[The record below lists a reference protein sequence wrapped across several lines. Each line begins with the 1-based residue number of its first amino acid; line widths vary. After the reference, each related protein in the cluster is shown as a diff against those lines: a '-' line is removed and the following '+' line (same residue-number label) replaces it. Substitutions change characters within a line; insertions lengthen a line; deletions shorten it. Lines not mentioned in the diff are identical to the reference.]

1 MRIAMFGQKQIPSR
15 QGGVEVVV
23 ENLAVRM
30 AREGNNVVVYNR
42 NDPKFKQIKKYKEVN
57 IKTVPTINKRG
68 LAAIS
73 ASFFASLFVS
83 FRKYDVVHIHA
94 EGPAMFCW
102 LPKLFGKKV
111 IVTVHG
117 LNWQSGKWKK
127 NLGSKAI
134 KFGERMAVKYADEI
148 IVLNEKTKKYFSN
161 EYSRK
166 TVYIPNG
173 VSKPKILE
181 ANIINNQWGLRKDNY
196 ILFLSRIVP
205 GKGVDKLIQAF
216 KKISTAKKLVIAGG
230 PSDSKE
236 YFDKIRRLAE
246 NDPRIVFTGP
256 VKDPILSELY
266 SNSYVYVLPSSSEG
280 MPLTLL
286 EAMSYGNCTLVSDIP
301 ECSTVVE
308 EYGKTFKTD
317 DVDDL
322 KENLQILLNKPQV
335 VRNLRNK
342 SADFILKKYDWN
354 TTVSETLKLYK

>member
-1 MRIAMFGQKQIPSR
+1 MRIAMFGHKQIPSR

-94 EGPAMFCW
+94 EGPAIFCW

-205 GKGVDKLIQAF
+205 GKGADKLIQAF

>member
-1 MRIAMFGQKQIPSR
+1 MRIAMFGHKQIPSR

-148 IVLNEKTKKYFSN
+148 IVLNEKIKKYFSN

-236 YFDKIRRLAE
+236 YFDKVRRLAE

-266 SNSYVYVLPSSSEG
+266 SNSYVYVLPSNSEG

>member
-1 MRIAMFGQKQIPSR
+1 MRIAMFGHKQIPSR

-148 IVLNEKTKKYFSN
+148 ILLNEKTKKYFSN
-161 EYSRK
+161 K
-166 TVYIPNG
+166 
-173 VSKPKILE
+173 
-181 ANIINNQWGLRKDNY
+181 
-196 ILFLSRIVP
+196 
-205 GKGVDKLIQAF
+205 
-216 KKISTAKKLVIAGG
+216 
-230 PSDSKE
+230 
-236 YFDKIRRLAE
+236 
-246 NDPRIVFTGP
+246 
-256 VKDPILSELY
+256 
-266 SNSYVYVLPSSSEG
+266 
-280 MPLTLL
+280 
-286 EAMSYGNCTLVSDIP
+286 
-301 ECSTVVE
+301 
-308 EYGKTFKTD
+308 
-317 DVDDL
+317 
-322 KENLQILLNKPQV
+322 
-335 VRNLRNK
+335 
-342 SADFILKKYDWN
+342 
-354 TTVSETLKLYK
+354 

>member
-1 MRIAMFGQKQIPSR
+1 MRIAMFGHKQIPSR

-23 ENLAVRM
+23 ENIATRM
-30 AREGNNVVVYNR
+30 AQKGNVVVVYNR
-42 NDPKFKQIKKYKEVN
+42 NNPKFKKIKKYKEVK

-83 FRKYDVVHIHA
+83 LKKYDVIHIHA

-117 LNWQSGKWKK
+117 LNWKSGKWKR

-148 IVLNEKTKKYFSN
+148 IVLNEKTKKYFWD

-166 TVYIPNG
+166 VVYIPNG
-173 VSKPKILE
+173 VNKPKILK
-181 ANIINNQWGLRKDNY
+181 ANVINERWGLVKDNY
-196 ILFLSRIVP
+196 ILFLSRIVD

-216 KKISTAKKLVIAGG
+216 KKISTTKKLVIAGG

-236 YFDKIRRLAE
+236 YFEKVKHIARDDK
-246 NDPRIVFTGP
+246 RIMFTGP
-256 VKDPILSELY
+256 VKDPVLSELY
-266 SNSYVYVLPSSSEG
+266 SNSYIYVLPSNSEG

-286 EAMSYGNCTLVSDIP
+286 EAMSYGNCTLVSDIA

-308 EYGKTFKTD
+308 KNGITFKTD
-317 DVDDL
+317 DVNDL
-322 KENLQILLNKPQV
+322 KEKLEFLLDNPQLV
-335 VRNLRNK
+335 KSYRNK
-342 SADFILKKYDWN
+342 SADFILKKYNWN
-354 TTVSETLKLYK
+354 TTVSQTLELYK

>member
-1 MRIAMFGQKQIPSR
+1 MRIAMFGHKQIPSR

-266 SNSYVYVLPSSSEG
+266 SNSYVYVLPSNSEG

>member
-1 MRIAMFGQKQIPSR
+1 MRIAMFGHKQIPSR

-236 YFDKIRRLAE
+236 YFDKVRRLAE

-266 SNSYVYVLPSSSEG
+266 SNSYVYVLPSNSEG